1 MRRKSILFLLIV
13 AGICNALIAQNLVTK
28 YEYYDYYQSQLKEK
42 YTMLVDGTKHG
53 KSYHYR
59 EEGPL
64 WMVQD
69 WNHGDLTT
77 KTTYYLDGKTIKTH
91 TTYIYDSIYYN
102 GGSYDDM
109 LLSNYVEY
117 NINGGIISYYSIK
130 HTPGKLFPF
139 GDGDKLIEYIITSA
153 YDGDWKYTLSSDGN
167 TADIK
172 NIKTGAHFTYNYKKQ
187 ELKINNLE
195 TIFFEKSTKYPYPDE
210 DLVKQKIK
218 NNIVTYEVLK
228 DDEFFHDN
236 GYVYQLPKGLTG
248 QYTIKNIPLSN
259 KEFHSYFFYTSIF
272 NLGCFWPT
280 DPMATKNKVSEY
292 GREEPRQEGLR
303 IPLSDEV
310 LKQDKVVG
318 IQLRD
323 NTSTDINNTKYNRL
337 LKLISGNY
345 QNGVFEYARS
355 KNENEEKLQ
364 ITTHNSEIVKYKEYK
379 NDYDK
384 LLEWNLEATKFNTSY
399 DENNK
404 CITLDV
410 LEGTLTENKWKKVKY
425 DSRRIVY
432 VDNTS
437 YDVANKDT
445 LTKEKVRR
453 RYGDIEA
460 VYEDKTKVGKFETK
474 IIKVEKDKKSYLE
487 RDSCCDQI
495 EYKLIE
501 GEITYNYYDYD
512 LNYKSGEIIISKKV
526 LKKVIDTG
534 KFENDSL
541 IEGKRVI
548 IDKNGEETT
557 YEGKFHNGKFIQGKV
572 KSNGV
577 SMVGSFENDVFV
589 NGTKTLTFN
598 NGTTY
603 ILKGNFT
610 ENGDLKNGQ
619 IDCSGNLSFYIQK
632 PFEFK
637 KMTCTLPSCEVYI
650 EKKNGDVFE
659 GIIPKDILRKFLW
672 RYITTQENP
681 NTTVKGKYT
690 KSDGNI
696 LEGTFRNIDI
706 LNKDLNVRMLLS
718 GTANFATNFGHY
730 IGGYANGKAIGAG
743 KMIVN
748 ELGEFI
754 GYFEN
759 DKLSKDS
766 ICIVNLKF
774 PNGDTFKGYMLG
786 GKISGYGELRFANGD
801 YYIGEFVEGK
811 FSGTGNVRYTHKK
824 GVYEGNVN
832 NFVCQYDTPQDKKA
846 LKKVKSPKVPKIQIP
861 SKVGK
866 MSVTTPE

>member
-1 MRRKSILFLLIV
+1 MRKKSILFLLIV

-42 YTMLVDGTKHG
+42 YTMLVDGTRHG

-64 WMVQD
+64 WKVED

-77 KTTYYLDGKTIKTH
+77 ETTYYLDGKTIKTH
-91 TTYIYDSIYYN
+91 TTYPSEGQQFNFLGLLPHPTNHIVYDTKGHATHYF
-102 GGSYDDM
+102 
-109 LLSNYVEY
+109 
-117 NINGGIISYYSIK
+117 SIK
-130 HTPGKLFPF
+130 YAPNKRFL
-139 GDGDKLIEYIITSA
+139 TSF
-153 YDGDWKYTLSSDGN
+153 YDEDNEIWKFSFSSDKSII
-167 TADIK
+167 DIK
-172 NIKTGAHFTYNYKKQ
+172 NIETGAHFTYDNNKE

-195 TIFFEKSTKYPYPDE
+195 TILFGDSIINLTDQKFFIKKIESTNKE
-210 DLVKQKIK
+210 LVKQKIK
-218 NNIVTYEVLK
+218 NNIVTYEILQDV
-228 DDEFFHDN
+228 EFISN

-248 QYTIKNIPLSN
+248 QYTIKNIPLPGIDFLNS
-259 KEFHSYFFYTSIF
+259 FFFYDITQKLLYPDIF
-272 NLGCFWPT
+272 TPKLYPR
-280 DPMATKNKVSEY
+280 DPMANQKHKL
-292 GREEPRQEGLR
+292 QGLQ
-303 IPLSDEV
+303 IPLPTNEV
-310 LKQDKVVG
+310 LKQGKVVG

-323 NTSTDINNTKYNRL
+323 DDSYAEASIL
-337 LKLISGNY
+337 LKLISGDY
-345 QNGVFEYARS
+345 QNGVFEF
-355 KNENEEKLQ
+355 KEKSNYYNKRNTVWQ
-364 ITTHNSEIVKYKEYK
+364 ITTHDGKIVKYNKEYK
-379 NDYDK
+379 TEYD
-384 LLEWNLEATKFNTSY
+384 EWNLEATKIKTSY

-404 CITLDV
+404 CIALEV
-410 LEGTLTENKWKKVKY
+410 LEGSLTETNWKGVLDVY
-425 DSRRIVY
+425 YNVY
-432 VDNTS
+432 VDGTLF
-437 YDVANKDT
+437 YDEDNDDT
-445 LTKEKVRR
+445 KTNLEKVRYR
-453 RYGDIEA
+453 DYDIEA

-474 IIKVEKDKKSYLE
+474 EDKKP
-487 RDSCCDQI
+487 I
-495 EYKLIE
+495 EYKFIE

-512 LNYKSGEIIISKKV
+512 CKKNYSCHIISTKNSKKV
-526 LKKVIDTG
+526 ETG

-557 YEGKFHNGKFIQGKV
+557 YEGKFHNGKFIQGEM

-577 SMVGSFENDVFV
+577 SMVGSFENGVFV

-598 NGTTY
+598 DGNTY

-610 ENGDLKNGQ
+610 ENGWLKNGQ

-659 GIIPKDILRKFLW
+659 GIIPEDILRKFLW
-672 RYITTQENP
+672 RYITAQENP

-743 KMIVN
+743 KVIVN
-748 ELGEFI
+748 DLGEFI
-754 GYFEN
+754 GHFEN

-766 ICIVNLKF
+766 ICTINLKF

-824 GVYEGNVN
+824 GVYEGKVD
-832 NFVCQYDTPQDKKA
+832 NFVCQYDTTQDKKA

>member
-1 MRRKSILFLLIV
+1 MRKKSILFLLIV
-13 AGICNALIAQNLVTK
+13 VGICNALIAQNLVTK

-64 WMVQD
+64 WMVED
-69 WNHGDLTT
+69 WNHGDLTAT
-77 KTTYYLDGKTIKTH
+77 TTYYLDGKTIKSH
-91 TTYIYDSIYYN
+91 KTYIYDSIYYN
-102 GGSYDDM
+102 ESSDYDKI
-109 LLSNYVEY
+109 LSNYVEY

-130 HTPGKLFPF
+130 HTPGKLFPSGYGLF
-139 GDGDKLIEYIITSA
+139 LIEYMITSA
-153 YDGDWKYTLSSDGN
+153 YDEDWKYTLSSDGN

-259 KEFHSYFFYTSIF
+259 KEFHSYFFNSES
-272 NLGCFWPT
+272 PT
-280 DPMATKNKVSEY
+280 DPMATKSKIS
-292 GREEPRQEGLR
+292 GTGGTIKEPRLKGLR

-310 LKQDKVVG
+310 LKQGKVVG

-323 NTSTDINNTKYNRL
+323 DDSYAEASIL
-337 LKLISGNY
+337 LKLISGDY
-345 QNGVFEYARS
+345 QNGVFEF
-355 KNENEEKLQ
+355 KEESNYYNKRNTVWQ
-364 ITTHNSEIVKYKEYK
+364 ITTHDGKIVKYNKEYK
-379 NDYDK
+379 TEYD
-384 LLEWNLEATKFNTSY
+384 EWNLEATKIKTSY

-404 CITLDV
+404 CIALEV
-410 LEGTLTENKWKKVKY
+410 LEGSLTETNWKKVLDVY
-425 DSRRIVY
+425 DNVY
-432 VDNTS
+432 VDGTLF
-437 YDVANKDT
+437 YDEDNGDT
-445 LTKEKVRR
+445 KTNLEKVR
-453 RYGDIEA
+453 YSDYDIEA

-474 IIKVEKDKKSYLE
+474 EDKKP
-487 RDSCCDQI
+487 I
-495 EYKLIE
+495 EYKFIE

-512 LNYKSGEIIISKKV
+512 CKKNYSCHIISTKNSKKV
-526 LKKVIDTG
+526 ETG

-541 IEGKRVI
+541 IEGKRVM

-577 SMVGSFENDVFV
+577 SMVGSFENDIFV

-598 NGTTY
+598 DGNTY

-610 ENGDLKNGQ
+610 EKGHLKNGQ

-659 GIIPKDILRKFLW
+659 GIIPEDILRKFLW
-672 RYITTQENP
+672 RYITAQENP
-681 NTTVKGKYT
+681 NTIIKGKYT

-748 ELGEFI
+748 DLGEFI

-766 ICIVNLKF
+766 ICTVNLKF

-846 LKKVKSPKVPKIQIP
+846 LKKIKNPKVPKIQIP
-861 SKVGK
+861 GKVGK
-866 MSVTTPE
+866 MTVTTSE